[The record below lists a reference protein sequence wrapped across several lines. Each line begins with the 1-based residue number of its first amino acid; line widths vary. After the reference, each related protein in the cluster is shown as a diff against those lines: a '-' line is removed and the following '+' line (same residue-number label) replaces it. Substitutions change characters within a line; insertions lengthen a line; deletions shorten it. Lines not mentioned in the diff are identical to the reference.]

1 MKKQVRALE
10 RKWAYSLGDHC
21 ERDALPTELYPRK
34 FFERQSNCNRERR
47 ESFAP
52 LYNHFGITV
61 WRVPE
66 VLVKKI
72 VDVLKPTRHML
83 VS

>member
-1 MKKQVRALE
+1 
-10 RKWAYSLGDHC
+10 
-21 ERDALPTELYPRK
+21 
-34 FFERQSNCNRERR
+34 
-47 ESFAP
+47 
-52 LYNHFGITV
+52 V